1 MRALADRRP
10 VDRSGDGRAAL
21 VSDRGERIALAV
33 DRWHTDAD
41 AVERALLAAV
51 PDPVLD
57 VGCGPGRMVAALVAE
72 GRIALGVDPSPAA
85 VAAAARRR
93 APALRRSVFDPL
105 PGERRWGTVLLLDG
119 NVGIGGDPVALLA
132 RAASLLRPGGVVLA
146 EVEPPGSETGVHTVR
161 VESAAGAGPW
171 FPWARVGADRF
182 GDLARRAGLRVEPG
196 VPGTEA
202 GGDGRP
208 AVRSIPGPVAAT
220 GDGRRW
226 FVRAVRP

>member
-1 MRALADRRP
+1 MRAVADRGPVEVAGEGRP
-10 VDRSGDGRAAL
+10 TL

-33 DRWHTDAD
+33 DRWHTEAD

-57 VGCGPGRMVAALVAE
+57 IGCGPGRLVAALAAE

-85 VAAAARRR
+85 VAAATRRR
-93 APALRRSVFDPL
+93 APALRRSVFDHL

-146 EVEPPGSETGVHTVR
+146 EVEPPGTETGVHTVR

-196 VPGTEA
+196 VA
-202 GGDGRP
+202 GWPARGDGSST
-208 AVRSIPGPVAAT
+208 ARSVTGPTVAT
-220 GDGRRW
+220 RGGRRW
-226 FVRAVRP
+226 FARAVRP